1 MTDRLPLLTTC
12 YLVFPH
18 PLIFKEDDRML
29 VLTRRQDERINI
41 GRNIQVVVLGI
52 QGNRVRLG
60 VAAPSEVPILRE
72 EVLARTEWT
81 MAAEPCDATVC
92 TVDNA
97 GVLQ

>member
-1 MTDRLPLLTTC
+1 
-12 YLVFPH
+12 
-18 PLIFKEDDRML
+18 ML

-60 VAAPSEVPILRE
+60 VVAPSEVPILRE
-72 EVLARTEWT
+72 EVKARTEWAIAVGT
-81 MAAEPCDATVC
+81 HEVAAC
-92 TVDNA
+92 TIDTA